1 MSLAWPA
8 VCPAVRATSDRVET
22 AAPSDAAPAGM
33 TVMEGGGGGWEE
45 ATAAAAANGGGD
57 EDEDDDDD
65 EPPGAGDPFG
75 GGGELCCSL
84 VTCPE
89 SVNHHDS

>member
-8 VCPAVRATSDRVET
+8 VCPAVSAASERVDT
-22 AAPSDAAPAGM
+22 AALSDAAPAGT
-33 TVMEGGGGGWEE
+33 TVREGGGGGGWEE

-57 EDEDDDDD
+57 VDDDD
-65 EPPGAGDPFG
+65 EPLGAGDPFN

-84 VTCPE
+84 VTCTGKA
-89 SVNHHDS
+89 